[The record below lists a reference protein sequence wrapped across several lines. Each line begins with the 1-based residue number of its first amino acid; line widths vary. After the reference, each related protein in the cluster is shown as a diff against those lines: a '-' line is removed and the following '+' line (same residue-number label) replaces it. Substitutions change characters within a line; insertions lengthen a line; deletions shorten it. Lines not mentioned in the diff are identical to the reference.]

1 MFQSSTKPL
10 RPRSATVTLPSRVD
24 VHAIEAISAQTN
36 NMLSNGLS
44 AIVMDASSVK
54 HVDQAGLDALLDM
67 RMRVEAAGVCF
78 DITSSTTV
86 QVAAELT
93 GSTLLLTT
101 LTDLEAG

>member
-1 MFQSSTKPL
+1 
-10 RPRSATVTLPSRVD
+10 
-24 VHAIEAISAQTN
+24 
-36 NMLSNGLS
+36 
-44 AIVMDASSVK
+44 
-54 HVDQAGLDALLDM
+54 M